1 MTLEKIISTAAAYGF
16 TAEIVGG
23 EVHVICNGFKGAQ
36 FRYDIIEAGAEYLGQ
51 IVPEGVPMGQRID
64 SIQRVRRFTV

>member
-23 EVHVICNGFKGAQ
+23 EVHVLCNGMKGAK
-36 FRYDIIEAGAEYLGQ
+36 FRYDVIEAGAEYLGQ
-51 IVPEGVPMGQRID
+51 IVSEAGPMGQRMD